1 MVYRTDCDLFNG
13 TRGQADV
20 EKSVNRALDAEP
32 TDDIKRPQGLGL
44 LSQDR
49 LGYAA
54 VINHPQISVA

>member
-1 MVYRTDCDLFNG
+1 MERSANRTVY
-13 TRGQADV
+13 
-20 EKSVNRALDAEP
+20 AEP

-54 VINHPQISVA
+54 VINHPQIPVA